1 MLIYEPKKYPDLNL
15 SIGDIVYDY
24 LTGEEL
30 GKVVEVTKNYYSY
43 SDNISKVIYEFHRN
57 GLHHQISSIYAED
70 EVVTHSND
78 ILLIYL
84 ININDRIKC

>member
-43 SDNISKVIYEFHRN
+43 SDNI
-57 GLHHQISSIYAED
+57 
-70 EVVTHSND
+70 
-78 ILLIYL
+78 
-84 ININDRIKC
+84 